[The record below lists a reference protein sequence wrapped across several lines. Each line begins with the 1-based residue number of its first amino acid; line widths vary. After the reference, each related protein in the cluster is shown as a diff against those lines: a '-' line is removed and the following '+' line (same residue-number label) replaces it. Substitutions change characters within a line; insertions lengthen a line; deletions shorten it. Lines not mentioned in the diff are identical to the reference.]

1 MYVRGEM
8 FMNEDMIR
16 LLAEQSIIDG
26 KQKFTES
33 DIRDMV
39 GAPTREEEEN
49 ELCMCGEPLDTC
61 PDAYSHVTMG
71 Y

>member
-8 FMNEDMIR
+8 YMNEDM
-16 LLAEQSIIDG
+16 
-26 KQKFTES
+26 
-33 DIRDMV
+33 IRDMV